1 MSAVTGDLFA
11 VVDAEGLD
19 RFAIWGQSLGGWIAW
34 MAAAAGPERIPAIVA
49 SGAWDP
55 QPEPEELTETD
66 GWVEALR
73 RGGTSALVDRFKI
86 DMGETFD
93 REFPPARGP

>member
-1 MSAVTGDLFA
+1 
-11 VVDAEGLD
+11 
-19 RFAIWGQSLGGWIAW
+19 
-34 MAAAAGPERIPAIVA
+34 MAAAAAPERIPAIVA

-66 GWVEALR
+66 EWVEALR

-86 DMGETFD
+86 DMGETTASSH
-93 REFPPARGP
+93 PARGP